1 MNVHLRLSGELVQEN
16 MAFVGQGMVLGI
28 HTLKIEA
35 LGGIIAGLLAAKVT
49 DRFYRL
55 QLPLAFAFF
64 SGKKS
69 VAIIS
74 IGLMI
79 PIGLLIPF
87 IWDWFTF
94 GMSKLSNILMAPDI
108 GAGIYMT
115 LNRLLIPFG
124 LHHVLS
130 STIRFTEAGGTYLI
144 DGQVYVGILPA
155 MNKILFELGPNSEAW
170 NEYMPT
176 LASYLA
182 SSQMLTTLFRIPA
195 IGLAMYHMAYFK
207 NKKFA
212 KGMILTVVLT
222 AFLGNITEP
231 LEFSFLFIAPKLFLV
246 YAVLCGL
253 LAIPLQM
260 LEVSIG
266 YIRGTIFDFGIFG
279 LMYENTHWVNLVLL
293 GIVNFIVF
301 YFVFRYAISKFDIK
315 TPGRE
320 DEMSDS
326 TLLNNKEYDKVA
338 LIVIEALGGK
348 ENIKQVE
355 NCVSR
360 LRIDV
365 VDQKKLNMDLIR
377 ESGALGTFIPSN
389 NHIHIVFGPHV
400 EFVRNAVDDQLLS

>member
-1 MNVHLRLSGELVQEN
+1 

-87 IWDWFTF
+87 VWDWFTF
-94 GMSKLSNILMAPDI
+94 GMSKLSSIMMAPDI

-144 DGQVYVGILPA
+144 DGQIYVGILPA

-182 SSQMLTTLFRIPA
+182 SSQMLT
-195 IGLAMYHMAYFK
+195 
-207 NKKFA
+207 
-212 KGMILTVVLT
+212 
-222 AFLGNITEP
+222 
-231 LEFSFLFIAPKLFLV
+231 
-246 YAVLCGL
+246 
-253 LAIPLQM
+253 
-260 LEVSIG
+260 
-266 YIRGTIFDFGIFG
+266 
-279 LMYENTHWVNLVLL
+279 
-293 GIVNFIVF
+293 
-301 YFVFRYAISKFDIK
+301 
-315 TPGRE
+315 
-320 DEMSDS
+320 
-326 TLLNNKEYDKVA
+326 
-338 LIVIEALGGK
+338 
-348 ENIKQVE
+348 
-355 NCVSR
+355 
-360 LRIDV
+360 
-365 VDQKKLNMDLIR
+365 
-377 ESGALGTFIPSN
+377 
-389 NHIHIVFGPHV
+389 
-400 EFVRNAVDDQLLS
+400 